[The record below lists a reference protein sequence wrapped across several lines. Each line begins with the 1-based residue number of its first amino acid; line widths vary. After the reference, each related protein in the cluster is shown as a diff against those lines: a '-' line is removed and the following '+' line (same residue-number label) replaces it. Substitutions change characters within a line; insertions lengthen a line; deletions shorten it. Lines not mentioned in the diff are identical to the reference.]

1 MARFK
6 GKFFSR
12 PMLSD
17 KGLKWTSEMFFFEFS
32 ALVLLYHNTDFA
44 EAVDEITSNMLL
56 GGAKLDNIYHEYT
69 ALRNTATFI
78 NKTTI
83 DNIVDKADIMHYS
96 RMSFDAGKFIGY
108 IRKIRNNTI
117 QPNML
122 YKYMVLL
129 AKELNI
135 SNAQLRNFASLI
147 GKFDKLPAKQQI
159 ETVKRM
165 RNYAVVNYRGAE
177 SNLITSKLYH
187 ALVAKY
193 NTEDTYTDS
202 KKVFGVNKDTAKN
215 AALVGLVALG
225 ATQMTKGILNLY
237 TDRNK
242 GESWA
247 SKIAGKA
254 EHRGF
259 DDSFRN

>member
-1 MARFK
+1 MSKFK

-12 PMLSD
+12 QFFSK

-32 ALVLLYHNTDFA
+32 ALILLYQSTEFA
-44 EAVDEITSNMLL
+44 DAVDEIASNTLL
-56 GGAKLDNIYHEYT
+56 AGGRLDNIFHEFT
-69 ALRNTATFI
+69 AMRNSATFI
-78 NKTTI
+78 HNSRLENLT
-83 DNIVDKADIMHYS
+83 DKNDIAFIS
-96 RMSFDAGKFIGY
+96 KVNFDAGKFIGY

-117 QPNML
+117 STNVL
-122 YKYMVLL
+122 YRYLVVL

-135 SNAQLRNFASLI
+135 TNAQLRNFASLI
-147 GKFDKLPAKQQI
+147 GKFDRLPAKQQI

-165 RNYAVVNYRGAE
+165 RNYAAFNYKGAE
-177 SNLITSKLYH
+177 SNLITTKLYYH
-187 ALVAKY
+187 LVAKY
-193 NTEDTYTDS
+193 NTTDTYTDS
-202 KKVFGVNKDTAKN
+202 KKAFGLDKNTAKN

-225 ATQMTKGILNLY
+225 TTQMTKGLLNLY